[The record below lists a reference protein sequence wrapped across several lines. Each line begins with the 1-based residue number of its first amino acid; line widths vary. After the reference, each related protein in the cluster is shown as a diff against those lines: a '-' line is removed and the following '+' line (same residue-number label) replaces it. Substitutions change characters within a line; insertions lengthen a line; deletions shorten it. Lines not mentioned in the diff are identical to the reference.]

1 MTTTT
6 IIGTCRDSDHA
17 RAFIAAVESGCEGL
31 TAVSTGLW
39 PGCET
44 CREAYAPDAS
54 PEGFEQLWQSGEVF
68 AEPSFSPCGCE
79 ICGSLLGGNFEPWH
93 AIALDANGEPT
104 RLIVHGDRACVDCLL
119 YLANGDLPE
128 KWEG

>member
-1 MTTTT
+1 MRPTT
-6 IIGTCRDSDHA
+6 IIDTCRDSDHA
-17 RAFIAAVESGCEGL
+17 RAFIAGVASGCEGL
-31 TAVSTGLW
+31 AFVSTGIC

-44 CREAYAPDAS
+44 CREEYAPDAT
-54 PEGFEQLWQSGEVF
+54 PDGFEQLWQSGEVF

-79 ICGSLLGGNFEPWH
+79 ICGSTLGGNFEPWH
-93 AIALDANGEPT
+93 AVDDNGE
-104 RLIVHGDRACVDCLL
+104 IIHGDRACVDCLL